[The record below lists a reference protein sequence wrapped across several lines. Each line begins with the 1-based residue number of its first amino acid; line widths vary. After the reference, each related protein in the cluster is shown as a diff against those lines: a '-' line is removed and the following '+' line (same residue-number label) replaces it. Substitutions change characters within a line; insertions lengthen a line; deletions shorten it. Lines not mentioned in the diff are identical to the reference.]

1 VIAALRAK
9 GLWQIVLGNDPKPT
23 VHSPTGTNAAEIKE
37 DTKDLLDWLNNNDK
51 ANGLIS
57 ANININLRS
66 FVDKSA
72 KTTWDNLKVQFDK
85 PEPVNIYNLFTALCA
100 WSFDARDDPDDQTR
114 SWTAINDRLVTAFH
128 AYSAQVQTFFQT
140 KEEKDLNVSALSKVF
155 VTVWQQR
162 QGARAF
168 ANKLSAVPRR
178 GPDPQHRPAKL
189 IPDGNKPGYPSGSPR
204 NGQAPTSGS
213 FQPHQVA
220 GQFRKTKHSKRA
232 GKKKS
237 KQAHDAHF
245 MASNIVDA
253 PSLAA
258 RLTSPPPKRSLAARL
273 SSPPPIQSYNTST
286 AVLPKVYGI
295 IIFGDSGVI
304 TRRAKHTT
312 AAAMKQEKS

>member
-1 VIAALRAK
+1 MAVTLICYAALPSVALPRLTGVWLGRTNYRDWSLQVIAALRAK
-9 GLWQIVLGNDPKPT
+9 GLWQIVLGNDPKPA
-23 VHSPTGTNAAEIKE
+23 VRSPTGMNAAEVKE

-66 FVDKSA
+66 FVDESA

-114 SWTAINDRLVTAFH
+114 SWTAINDRLVTAGYEIPNTILVCLYASLWSH

-168 ANKLSAVPRR
+168 ANKLSAVPR
-178 GPDPQHRPAKL
+178 
-189 IPDGNKPGYPSGSPR
+189 
-204 NGQAPTSGS
+204 
-213 FQPHQVA
+213 
-220 GQFRKTKHSKRA
+220 
-232 GKKKS
+232 
-237 KQAHDAHF
+237 
-245 MASNIVDA
+245 
-253 PSLAA
+253 
-258 RLTSPPPKRSLAARL
+258 
-273 SSPPPIQSYNTST
+273 
-286 AVLPKVYGI
+286 
-295 IIFGDSGVI
+295 
-304 TRRAKHTT
+304 
-312 AAAMKQEKS
+312 